1 MGMVALIVSI
11 GITLYFYSL
20 GLTMSSIM
28 MACFSFSLAI
38 ILLLQY
44 FRVITETHPIIFA
57 AVCILLIVSGFVEGA
72 TTGQYF
78 YFFPLVVVIPIVVEN
93 EDSSNLEFILTY
105 AAIIFSFVTC
115 FYVGHAVR
123 PIEQISNSVANKI
136 IYSNAGSAM
145 FFTVSF
151 SIANIFV
158 TI

>member
-1 MGMVALIVSI
+1 MNDIKTIHLLKNIPTRTWQLGMVALIVSI

-44 FRVITETHPIIFA
+44 FGVITETHPIIFA
-57 AVCILLIVSGFVEGA
+57 AVCILLIVSGFVEGS

-93 EDSSNLEFILTY
+93 KNSSNLEFILTY
-105 AAIIFSFVTC
+105 TAIMISF
-115 FYVGHAVR
+115 
-123 PIEQISNSVANKI
+123 
-136 IYSNAGSAM
+136 
-145 FFTVSF
+145 
-151 SIANIFV
+151 
-158 TI
+158 